1 MPPSRKSGPKAPAR
15 SGRKAHRGLKC
26 HRAKAALD
34 DAVRAAAEPRPR
46 VTANRRRVLECILDS
61 DRPVSAYAV
70 LRQLRAERPK
80 AAPLSVYRA
89 LDFLLRHGLIDRI
102 ELLNAYVARADGGQ
116 DSEHQLLVCAICG
129 LVEELH
135 DDAIAAR
142 LRQHSAAH
150 GFRIERQVVEL
161 SGICTRCERASLGRP
176 NAN

>member
-1 MPPSRKSGPKAPAR
+1 MSLSRKSGPKAQADAASR
-15 SGRKAHRGLKC
+15 S
-26 HRAKAALD
+26 RAEVALGN
-34 DAVRAAAEPRPR
+34 AIRSAAEPRPR

-70 LRQLRAERPK
+70 LRRLRAEHPK

-102 ELLNAYVARADGGQ
+102 ELLNAYVARRDGGQ
-116 DSEHQLLVCAICG
+116 DSDRQLLVCTVCG
-129 LVEELH
+129 QVDEFH

-142 LRQHSAAH
+142 LRQHSSEH

-161 SGICTRCERASLGRP
+161 SGICTHCERASLGRP